1 MLTMTVRAKDL
12 AGFLELPR
20 SALGYGMFYNKP
32 CNVGSQVVG
41 AEGTLF
47 TVIANSVVACTM
59 ATRNRMIIHS
69 SIPCANVEN
78 NSGDLYALEAPK
90 DLDRVLRRFGDK
102 MVALTFDDG
111 RFEIDLPRPQNMR
124 GKIWLP
130 MARVNG
136 HMLSAA
142 CREPAT
148 TLCLNADLF
157 IAALRRVPRG
167 ERWHLLAIQPTDEGL
182 DLRYLVN
189 GAAASER
196 LHATTLERGDSKSP
210 FVCSARYV
218 AGLVRVL
225 KTLQKHGPQIRVQVS
240 TSRLAAWND
249 SVTIQFFADKTPS
262 DWQGPSMPDTSTD
275 IPEIQLLPDRR
286 MPDLPKGTGKWLRRL
301 VRDAKAKRQRVQTTW
316 ILSRDGILV
325 DIDGGIQTSFEIP
338 CACDRWS
345 LEDDEASLR
354 VDPLTTAAILEC
366 CEKDSGGCRL
376 VYQDAL
382 LTFQSSSRSYELIS
396 QGTLNKNL
404 KSVRLRTTDVH
415 TTGTAM
421 RVVPA
426 HERGK
431 QTC

>member
-32 CNVGSQVVG
+32 YNVGSQVVG

-59 ATRNRMIIHS
+59 ATRNRVIIHA

-182 DLRYLVN
+182 DLRYPVN

-196 LHATTLERGDSKSP
+196 LHATTLERGDSTSP
-210 FVCSARYV
+210 FVSSARYV

-249 SVTIQFFADKTPS
+249 SVTIQFFADKNPG
-262 DWQGPSMPDTSTD
+262 DWKGPSVPDTNSD
-275 IPEIQLLPDRR
+275 IPEIQLLLDRR
-286 MPDLPKGTGKWLRRL
+286 MSDLRKDTGKWLRRL
-301 VRDAKAKRQRVQTTW
+301 VRNAKANRKRVETTW
-316 ILSRDGILV
+316 VLSHDRVVV
-325 DIDGGIQTSFEIP
+325 DIDGGIQTSVEIP
-338 CACDRWS
+338 CACDRWP
-345 LEDDEASLR
+345 LEDNEISLS
-354 VDPLTTAAILEC
+354 VCPLITAALLEC
-366 CEKDSGGCRL
+366 CEKGTDGCCL
-376 VYQDAL
+376 VYQNSL
-382 LTFQSSSRSYELIS
+382 LTFRSSSPSYELIAHGILS
-396 QGTLNKNL
+396 
-404 KSVRLRTTDVH
+404 KSLESACLRRTDVH
-415 TTGTAM
+415 TTRTAI
-421 RVVPA
+421 
-426 HERGK
+426 
-431 QTC
+431 